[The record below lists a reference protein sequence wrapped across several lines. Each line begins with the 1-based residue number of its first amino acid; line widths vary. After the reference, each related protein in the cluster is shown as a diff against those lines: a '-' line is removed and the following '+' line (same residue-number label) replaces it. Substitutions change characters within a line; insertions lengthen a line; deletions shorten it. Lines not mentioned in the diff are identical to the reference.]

1 MLNSSLS
8 LIRKQ
13 RGILVPILDWSVKK
27 QPWGPSEKSSMPWR
41 KMIMVFLTD
50 FLLTKSFHF
59 NKWNFEP
66 SFLHFSMYLF
76 YILPFF
82 LNLHRWPSYPSWY
95 YHHIRC
101 DESHR
106 QNQTLGRQNERAIRS
121 MAEGVRVSM
130 SSIQCVLSMQA
141 CPLPS
146 QGASVTH
153 SSGGNK
159 VDLFQSVLKTYSV
172 LHLQLEDNV
181 HNNISSY
188 WCDILCDSH
197 DTTSIFCSYHLC
209 LNVLLHIW

>member
-1 MLNSSLS
+1 M
-8 LIRKQ
+8 KF
-13 RGILVPILDWSVKK
+13 W
-27 QPWGPSEKSSMPWR
+27 
-41 KMIMVFLTD
+41 
-50 FLLTKSFHF
+50 TKL
-59 NKWNFEP
+59 
-66 SFLHFSMYLF
+66 LHFSVYLF
-76 YILPFF
+76 YITFF
-82 LNLHRWPSYPSWY
+82 FKSSQVTFISVLILSPHPMWWKPSTEPNP
-95 YHHIRC
+95 
-101 DESHR
+101 R
-106 QNQTLGRQNERAIRS
+106 QAEWKSDTQHGRGSTSQYEQ
-121 MAEGVRVSM
+121 
-130 SSIQCVLSMQA
+130 QCVLSMQA

-146 QGASVTH
+146 QGTSVTH